1 MFMRGKG
8 ALGGNNEL
16 EITFEGRR
24 PLEESREA
32 FSETLKLDGEMAEAR
47 PAAVHAASGTVIMAG
62 SVFEG
67 TIKSSGPIRIEGIFC
82 GTISGTSVS
91 VEPGGQI
98 SGSVEA
104 LSVRIAGDLKGMVDA
119 REIDV
124 VRTAQVNAELTYT
137 EIAIERGARVRGVH
151 KQREEEALPEAA
163 APDIAAHVTSPIS
176 IPDFDTARQKEE
188 AQNVIGLDE
197 LKSRISQLVP
207 GHAKAEAAAG

>member
-8 ALGGNNEL
+8 SLGGSDEL

-24 PLEESREA
+24 SLDEPREPS
-32 FSETLKLDGEMAEAR
+32 SETLKLDGEEAEVR
-47 PAAVHAASGTVIMAG
+47 PAALHAASGTVIMAG

-67 TIKSSGPIRIEGIFC
+67 TIKSNGPIRIDGIFC

-91 VEPGGQI
+91 IEPGGQV

-104 LSVRIAGDLKGMVDA
+104 ASVRIAGELKGMVDA

-151 KQREEEALPEAA
+151 KQREEETLPEL
-163 APDIAAHVTSPIS
+163 APCDIAAHVTSPIS
-176 IPDFDTARQKEE
+176 IPEFNGLRPKEE

-207 GHAKAEAAAG
+207 GHAKAEAAPG